1 MEHGHAR
8 TMLRMFY
15 LKPDLHH
22 TSQLHISKL
31 CPYIVGAQTTKHRD
45 GLGVKAGQNTWQGE
59 ESLALMIAYLVSL
72 FWRHFIKYPT
82 FCSELNIENRKLKY
96 PSTGQAPSPISNQN
110 DLEHKINEVMRFL
123 MCVLLVNRF
132 IWTHGSI
139 ENKTE

>member
-1 MEHGHAR
+1 
-8 TMLRMFY
+8 MFY

-31 CPYIVGAQTTKHRD
+31 CPYILGAQTTKHRD

-82 FCSELNIENRKLKY
+82 FCSELNIENRKLFKAL
-96 PSTGQAPSPISNQN
+96 SRALSVWCLGKT
-110 DLEHKINEVMRFL
+110 DLA
-123 MCVLLVNRF
+123 
-132 IWTHGSI
+132 HG
-139 ENKTE
+139 K